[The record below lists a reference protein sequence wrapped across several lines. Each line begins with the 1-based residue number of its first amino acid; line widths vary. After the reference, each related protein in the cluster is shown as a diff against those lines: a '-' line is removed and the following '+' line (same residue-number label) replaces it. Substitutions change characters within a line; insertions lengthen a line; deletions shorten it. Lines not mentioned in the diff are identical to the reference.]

1 MYAQNN
7 YLYESGSVVFTTPQ
21 SDYERAIYNRDLSQI
36 QLLDQQQE
44 PVESDDILFLLS
56 AYYEANE
63 NNRQF
68 YLEALDIMG
77 PRMPSI
83 MEIDDKYMDT
93 PLSIA
98 LYYQDQGM
106 AEMLVTEY
114 NQDIDVELT
123 RSEKYNNDE
132 DAIPWLIKHANL
144 NNAKIDYLDFLYHSI
159 KYGADIEDINR
170 LVNAYVAQDKDQALE
185 AIGLKI
191 MPFIVEL
198 DEDVL
203 FQMMLDVGVDLN
215 TIKEQPH
222 IIDKNLKVTLNS
234 TLLYDAA
241 YHGSIEIAEIL
252 TESGRNYDPYY
263 FDMQTK
269 NVLTNK
275 LIEQVKNN
283 PYEDHRD
290 RWKKVLYQVNLKGK
304 EIEQGEEKTLYSAI
318 LANDYNQV
326 EELIGGLAYDPEYEV
341 NGSVFSASDLAYST
355 YRSWKNKGK
364 FYNIN
369 IISIITEEGYA
380 DPVREAADV
389 YYEAI
394 RNQDWEVFE
403 LYTQYPVNSGLE
415 HYMYDYG
422 ILDSI
427 VEKGHPRFVSW
438 LGYVLAVEKPSAS
451 ADESPLDGVDFA
463 KYFIALINAGH
474 KASSQNMLQYVTGQI
489 LDTFITSVNNDI
501 INDAYKLE
509 LEYTRTFDKVHQ
521 SYYIDKLVQE
531 AIDQQSVSALYILHN
546 NNIKLDQSQPAL
558 IRAIKAKSDRLMLGT
573 LIKLGA
579 DMNARN
585 ESSDIF
591 YGKNISAYEMAEE
604 LARNGYPEVLRLFD
618 EYAVSMSERQAVSNR
633 NQSYRQNSSL
643 TNDRNSSMN
652 SSMNSSQVERIL
664 ALDESAIAGSST
676 GSEIQPES
684 LSNISRW
691 NLPLAKY

>member
-474 KASSQNMLQYVTGQI
+474 KASSQHMLQYVTGQI